1 MSESPPSPEK
11 SAPLLTPGEA
21 IHCVGLALRDSLRP
35 RLLAVSLGVWL
46 GTLLV
51 LAILYALA
59 WTPITSALDTASRFL
74 VLGVPHWFGWE
85 PEPASLIGKT
95 AAGLITVVQYVLGL
109 ISFVL
114 ATLLVARVILEMVL
128 MGQVQSV
135 VLRRYP
141 SLQGLVQRPWRA
153 DVRDLL
159 GNLSTLIAGTLL
171 CLCIPLIG
179 AALLVLLNAYLNV
192 RGLINDAFDGVAS
205 AEQQRTF
212 IRQQRGQML
221 LAGLLLAGLALIPF
235 VGLLMPG
242 VLGATT
248 CHLGF
253 RWLER
258 QYEDR

>member
-1 MSESPPSPEK
+1 MSGIPASADKLAPPL
-11 SAPLLTPGEA
+11 APGEVL
-21 IHCVGLALRDSLRP
+21 HCVRLGLRDSVRP

-59 WTPITSALDTASRFL
+59 WTPITAALDAASRFL
-74 VLGVPHWFGWE
+74 VLGIPHWFGWV
-85 PEPASLIGKT
+85 PDPASLIGRI

-109 ISFVL
+109 IGFVL
-114 ATLLVARVILEMVL
+114 STLLVARVILETVL
-128 MGQVQSV
+128 MGQVQRV

-141 SLQGLVQRPWRA
+141 ALEGQVQRPWRA
-153 DVRDLL
+153 DLRDLL
-159 GNLSTLIAGTLL
+159 GNLGTLVAGTLL

-179 AALLVLLNAYLNV
+179 AALLVLLSAYLNV
-192 RGLINDAFDGVAS
+192 RGLVNDAFDGVVS
-205 AEQQRTF
+205 AEQQRAF
-212 IRQQRGQML
+212 VRQQRGQML

-235 VGLLMPG
+235 VALLMPG
-242 VLGATT
+242 MLGATS

-258 QYEDR
+258 QDN